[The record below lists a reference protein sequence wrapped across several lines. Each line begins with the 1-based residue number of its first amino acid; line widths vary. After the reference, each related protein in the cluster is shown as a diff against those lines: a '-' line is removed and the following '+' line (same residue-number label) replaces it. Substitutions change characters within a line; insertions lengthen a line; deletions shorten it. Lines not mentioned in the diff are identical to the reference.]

1 MKMQLKLNAP
11 GMTSLHKAGLAG
23 LYMTLSAFDE
33 RKERVE
39 GLTWALE
46 PKQVTLEWDDGRIKP
61 AFEQLVQ
68 RSFRVDKE
76 GFIRL
81 TGLEAGREPT
91 PDQKHHLY
99 TALLNSF
106 LQFGPHRP
114 TGSKRT
120 LSYEV
125 DDRVHWIKE
134 FAPIKEFRHQD
145 VAKDFL
151 DGQGQFRP
159 TVEAAGWLYPGGGQ
173 RHVAHAETRL
183 RETTESALALMFASV
198 GVIYYTIRSR
208 ARGRKARLAM
218 LIPEV
223 QDLELYAEIRR
234 TFAAQ
239 GVLDLTA
246 SGASDAALRLLMRI
260 KANQASNQ
268 FAAFSGGEFL
278 CRVVTFGIVSWN
290 EKQKSR
296 TYARTVFS
304 GWLTGLDNYR
314 KAAAIFE
321 NRLQMSKE
329 ERDRRGNLVKP
340 ESYFVT
346 TYSARELIAD
356 NIAQGR
362 VWYHDITTY
371 MSQRETREAL
381 LYERKEMNQ
390 MVEKAS
396 FEDESERTFIR
407 VCHESWRRRLGKL
420 GERARTENA
429 SFQSLVRK
437 EAEKLRTSLAR
448 CKNAETLR
456 ETVVD
461 FWSRAGVNE
470 HLQGDGLLKLLPLFG
485 EKNWRKSRDLALL
498 ALISYQP
505 QNAEEAAALK
515 AETTEEGDD
524 EES

>member
-1 MKMQLKLNAP
+1 MKMQIKLNAP

-33 RKERVE
+33 RKERID

-46 PKQVTLEWDDGRIKP
+46 PKQVTLEWDDGKIGP
-61 AFEQLVQ
+61 AFEQLV
-68 RSFRVDKE
+68 RKSFWVDKE

-81 TGLEAGREPT
+81 AGLEAGGEPT

-106 LQFGPHRP
+106 LQHPQHKTMGKKH
-114 TGSKRT
+114 T
-120 LSYEV
+120 LTYEV

-134 FAPIKEFRHQD
+134 FAPVQSFNHQQITG
-145 VAKDFL
+145 DFV
-151 DGQGQFRP
+151 DRQGQFRQWI
-159 TVEAAGWLYPGGGQ
+159 EAAGWLYPGGGQ
-173 RHVAHAETRL
+173 RHVPYANTKL
-183 RETTESALALMFASV
+183 NESLEAALALLFAPV
-198 GVIYYTIRSR
+198 GVVFYTVKSR
-208 ARGRKARLAM
+208 VKGRKARLVM

-223 QDLELYAEIRR
+223 QDLEEYAEIRQS
-234 TFAAQ
+234 FAAQ
-239 GVLDLTA
+239 GTLALTA
-246 SGASDAALRLLMRI
+246 SGTSDAALRLLIHIESSR
-260 KANQASNQ
+260 AANQ
-268 FAAFSGGEFL
+268 FAAFSGGQFL
-278 CRVVTFGIVSWN
+278 CRVVTFGTVDWS
-290 EKQKSR
+290 KQQKSR

-304 GWLTGLDNYR
+304 SRLVGLDSYR
-314 KAAAIFE
+314 KAAAVFK
-321 NRLQMSKE
+321 NRWQRSKE
-329 ERDRRGNLVKP
+329 QRDRKGRPVKP

-362 VWYHDITTY
+362 AWYHDITTY

-390 MVEKAS
+390 MVENAS

-407 VCHESWRRRLGKL
+407 VCHESWRKRLGKL
-420 GERARTENA
+420 GERARTENTN
-429 SFQSLVRK
+429 FQSLVRK

-470 HLQGDGLLKLLPLFG
+470 HLQGDGLLKLLPLLG

-515 AETTEEGDD
+515 AGTAEEGDE

>member
-1 MKMQLKLNAP
+1 MKMQIKLNAP

-33 RKERVE
+33 RKERID
-39 GLTWALE
+39 GLSWALE
-46 PKQVTLEWDDGRIKP
+46 PKQVTLEWDDGKIKS

-68 RSFRVDKE
+68 KSFWVDKE

-81 TGLEAGREPT
+81 AGLEAGREPT

-99 TALLNSF
+99 TGLVNSF
-106 LQFGPHRP
+106 LQHPQHKTVGKKE
-114 TGSKRT
+114 TRT
-120 LSYEV
+120 YEV
-125 DDRVHWIKE
+125 DDRVYWIKE
-134 FAPIKEFRHQD
+134 FAPVHSFNHRETME
-145 VAKDFL
+145 DFV
-151 DGQGQFRP
+151 DKQGRLRQWI
-159 TVEAAGWLYPGGGQ
+159 EAAGWLYPGGGQ
-173 RHVAHAETRL
+173 RHVPYANTKLNEPLEA
-183 RETTESALALMFASV
+183 ALALLFAPV
-198 GVIYYTIRSR
+198 GVVYYTVKSR
-208 ARGRKARLAM
+208 MKGRKARLAM

-223 QDLELYAEIRR
+223 QDLKEYAEIRQS
-234 TFAAQ
+234 FAAQ
-239 GVLDLTA
+239 GALALTA
-246 SGASDAALRLLMRI
+246 SGASDAALRLLTHIESNR
-260 KANQASNQ
+260 AANQ
-268 FAAFSGGEFL
+268 FAGFGEEKFL
-278 CRVVTFGIVSWN
+278 CRVVTFGTVDWS
-290 EKQKSR
+290 KQQKSR
-296 TYARTVFS
+296 TYTRAVFS
-304 GWLTGLDNYR
+304 GRLAGLDNYH
-314 KAAAIFE
+314 KAAAIFK
-321 NRLQMSKE
+321 NRWQMSKE
-329 ERDRRGNLVKP
+329 QRDRKGKP
-340 ESYFVT
+340 IKPASYFVT

-362 VWYHDITTY
+362 AWYHDITTY

-390 MVEKAS
+390 MIENAS

-420 GERARTENA
+420 GARARAENA
-429 SFQSLVRK
+429 NPQALFRK

-505 QNAEEAAALK
+505 QNAEEAAALTAK
-515 AETTEEGDD
+515 TAEEGDD